1 MYNSSPQWFE
11 TRGTCQFLPLNH
23 IHHQTTNVFV
33 PNTALSEKE
42 SVTVAFSDGEMHNRD
57 THHIGFM
64 FTVES
69 SQISKKIFHL

>member
-11 TRGTCQFLPLNH
+11 TTGTCQFLLLNH
-23 IHHQTTNVFV
+23 IHHQTSNVFV
-33 PNTALSEKE
+33 PNTALKK
-42 SVTVAFSDGEMHNRD
+42 SVSVAFSDGEMHNRD
-57 THHIGFM
+57 THYIGFM